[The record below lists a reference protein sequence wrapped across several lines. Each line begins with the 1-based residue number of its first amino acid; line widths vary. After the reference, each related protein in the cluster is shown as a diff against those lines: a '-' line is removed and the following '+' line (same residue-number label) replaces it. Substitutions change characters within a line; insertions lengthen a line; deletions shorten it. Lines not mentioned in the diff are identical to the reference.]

1 MRDDT
6 GDAYVL
12 EDASDEWI
20 DDIDALER
28 SLNHLSC
35 MCGEPPKAEMRSS
48 PAEMPTVVSE
58 QLAEAA

>member
-12 EDASDEWI
+12 GPASDEWV

-35 MCGEPPKAEMRSS
+35 MLGEPPNAEMTSS
-48 PAEMPTVVSE
+48 PAEMPTVVLE